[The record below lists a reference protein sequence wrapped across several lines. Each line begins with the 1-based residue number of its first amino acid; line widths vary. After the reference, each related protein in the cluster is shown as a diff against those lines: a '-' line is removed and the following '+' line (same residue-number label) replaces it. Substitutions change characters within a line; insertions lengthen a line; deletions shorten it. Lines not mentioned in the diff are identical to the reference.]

1 MKSIKTYIP
10 NTITCLNLL
19 CGCLAV
25 VMAFAPKEMM
35 GPLETRQWA
44 WVLIGAAA
52 VFDFCDGLSARA
64 LGAYSPMGKE
74 LDSLSDLV
82 SFGLAPAF
90 LVLNA
95 YREADAPVWL
105 SFVALLIAL
114 CGALRLAKFNVDTR
128 QTTSFIGLP
137 IPANAIFWIGAL
149 GWIRNHGFPGD
160 VVMTVLVIAISLL
173 MVSELKMFS
182 LKFASLDFRS
192 NVRRY
197 TVLAACVLFVITDGV
212 AGLAWTIILYILISL
227 LGKRTDPDVNA

>member
-19 CGCLAV
+19 CGCLAIV
-25 VMAFAPKEMM
+25 LAFSDKQML
-35 GPLETRQWA
+35 GPLWTQQWA
-44 WVLIGAAA
+44 CVLIGAAT

-90 LVLNA
+90 LVMNA
-95 YREADAPVWL
+95 YTEAGASMWL
-105 SFVALLIAL
+105 SLVALMIGL

-128 QTTSFIGLP
+128 QATSFIGLP
-137 IPANAIFWIGAL
+137 IPANAIFWVGVL
-149 GWIRNHGFPGD
+149 GWIRVHGWPGD
-160 VVMTVLVIAISLL
+160 VAMTVIVVIFSLL
-173 MVSELKMFS
+173 MVSEIKMFS
-182 LKFASLDFRS
+182 LKVKSLGFKS

-197 TVLAACVLFVITDGV
+197 TVVLAGVFFVITEGV
-212 AGLAWTIILYILISL
+212 AGLAWTIVLYILISL
-227 LGKRTDPDVNA
+227 LGKKTESDPN